1 MWAFSPKYSKALLYH
16 FIIINLAIHESQCC
30 ISAIGDGLSRMLPSP
45 FGTSRSN
52 ADVSRSYNAV
62 TRINSPGQRFT
73 ATHGISA
80 KAGEKKLFL
89 FVVDRDD
96 VNYMAVSSNI
106 AIEGTKGGPERYEI
120 YMKYGQPPSIYDY
133 DSKSVLTA
141 SDSYVGDVL
150 YSRDITVPR
159 PKVGEYYFMLV
170 AQKDFHEL
178 LVTAIMDTPPDERKA
193 AFTIR
198 RMGHWA

>member
-1 MWAFSPKYSKALLYH
+1 MQPPKINTFWASVVCLILAV
-16 FIIINLAIHESQCC
+16 IIPQSHSCKSLMP
-30 ISAIGDGLSRMLPSP
+30 DFLS
-45 FGTSRSN
+45 FGGGSTQRSN
-52 ADVSRSYNAV
+52 SGAQRREYTKSV

-89 FVVDRDD
+89 FVVDEEN
-96 VNYMAVSSNI
+96 VNYLAVSSNV
-106 AIEGTKGGPERYEI
+106 AIEGTRGGPERYEL
-120 YMKYGQPPSIYDY
+120 YMKYGAPPTTRNYDQR
-133 DSKSVLTA
+133 STLTA

-159 PKVGEYYFMLV
+159 PAMGEYYFLLV
-170 AQKDFHEL
+170 AFKDFHEL
-178 LVTAIMDTPPDERKA
+178 LVTAIMDMPPEENEA

-198 RMGHWA
+198 RMGEFVR